1 MSPGYNKT
9 PSTNPNP
16 NMKTSPT
23 PNTNPNPRTRSNP
36 NLQTQSNPNSP
47 PDYTQVA
54 VVYAQN
60 AQPHVVPKWHPEAP
74 ERVSNLMGVIQHM
87 EPHSR
92 VQLWASTVNP
102 TPEAAALM

>member
-1 MSPGYNKT
+1 M
-9 PSTNPNP
+9 
-16 NMKTSPT
+16 
-23 PNTNPNPRTRSNP
+23 
-36 NLQTQSNPNSP
+36 
-47 PDYTQVA
+47 
-54 VVYAQN
+54 VYAQN